1 MGKVVPERK
10 ACIGVLGLLAL
21 WQGAS
26 WVFPSRLVPPPLT
39 TISLFFRLVPQTLL
53 FHLSASLGRT
63 FLSVVA
69 SVLLAL
75 PLGILLGRSHR
86 LDRILTPLV
95 YILYP
100 VPKIAFLPVF
110 MILLGIGNV
119 AKIALV
125 STVIFFQIVIILR
138 DEVRELPQEQIE
150 VVTVYGG
157 KGWEV
162 ARFILLPA
170 SLGGVFSALRL
181 ASGTSRAVLF
191 FAETFFTRWGLGY
204 FIMDAWSRMDYP
216 RMYAGI
222 IALGVAGWIL
232 FVGIDRLEHILRPY
246 KQLGEPWGPAD
257 GADPLIDT

>member
-1 MGKVVPERK
+1 MRFFHPVGKVGFGII
-10 ACIGVLGLLAL
+10 ALFAL

-26 WVFPSRLVPPPLT
+26 WVFPPRLVPPPLPT
-39 TISLFFRLVPQTLL
+39 LFLFFGLFPQTLL
-53 FHLSASLGRT
+53 FHLLTSLSRT
-63 FLSVVA
+63 LLAVVVSVI
-69 SVLLAL
+69 LAL

-86 LDRILTPLV
+86 FDRILTPLV

-119 AKIALV
+119 AKVALV
-125 STVIFFQIVIILR
+125 STVIFFQIVLLVR
-138 DEVRELPQEQIE
+138 DEVRELSQEQIE
-150 VVTVYGG
+150 VVTVHGG

-181 ASGTSRAVLF
+181 ASGTSLAVLF

-222 IALGVAGWIL
+222 IALGLAGWIL
-232 FVGIDRLEHILRPY
+232 FVGIDGLEHILRPY
-246 KQLGEPWGPAD
+246 KQFGEPARPAD
-257 GADPLIDT
+257 SVDA

>member
-1 MGKVVPERK
+1 MRFLLPLGKTGFG
-10 ACIGVLGLLAL
+10 ILGLFAL

-26 WVFPSRLVPPPLT
+26 WVFPLRLVPPPLPT
-39 TISLFFRLVPQTLL
+39 LLLFFRLFPRTLL
-53 FHLSASLGRT
+53 FHLLASLGRT
-63 FLSVVA
+63 LLAVVV

-75 PLGILLGRSHR
+75 PLGILLGRFHR
-86 LDRILTPLV
+86 FDRILTPLV

-119 AKIALV
+119 AKVALV
-125 STVIFFQIVIILR
+125 STVIFFQIVLLVR
-138 DEVRELPQEQIE
+138 DEVRELSQEQIE
-150 VVTVYGG
+150 VVTVHGG

-170 SLGGVFSALRL
+170 SLGGVLSALRL
-181 ASGTSRAVLF
+181 ASGTSLAVLF

-222 IALGVAGWIL
+222 IALGLAGWIL
-232 FVGIDRLEHILRPY
+232 FVGIDGLEHILRPY
-246 KQLGEPWGPAD
+246 KQFGEPVRPAVSVD
-257 GADPLIDT
+257 A